1 MTIFYRKRVGN
12 KASKV
17 NKADLHQAEVMI
29 HPVVP
34 LTIHL
39 KTQVVKV
46 KDRKKEEER
55 NQEISIKI
63 KSIKFLLLLNFH
75 DLSLQKFI

>member
-46 KDRKKEEER
+46 KDKKEEER

-63 KSIKFLLLLNFH
+63 KSNNKIVRSKE
-75 DLSLQKFI
+75 KKAKK

>member
-46 KDRKKEEER
+46 KDKKEEER

-63 KSIKFLLLLNFH
+63 KSNKKIVRSKE
-75 DLSLQKFI
+75 KKAKK